1 MLAEIVAIENI
12 VLENKKTE
20 IVKKNAADKRE
31 LVNIEDSILRSLS
44 ETKGDISEILMDET
58 LINKLQ
64 NSKKF
69 AAEINQRVKDSRI
82 TEAEIDRSRESYR
95 PVAYRASLLFFC
107 IIDLSTIDPMY

>member
-1 MLAEIVAIENI
+1 VR
-12 VLENKKTE
+12 
-20 IVKKNAADKRE
+20 KNAADKRE

-69 AAEINQRVKDSRI
+69 AAEINQRVRDSKV
-82 TEAEIDRSRESYR
+82 TEA
-95 PVAYRASLLFFC
+95 
-107 IIDLSTIDPMY
+107 